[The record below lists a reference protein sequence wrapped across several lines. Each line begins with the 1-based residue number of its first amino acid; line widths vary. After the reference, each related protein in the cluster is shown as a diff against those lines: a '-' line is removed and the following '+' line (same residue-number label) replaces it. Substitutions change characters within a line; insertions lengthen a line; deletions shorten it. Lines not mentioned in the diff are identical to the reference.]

1 MAFELIP
8 SVLAM
13 LVCDQIITEQGTN
26 KKSLIGIFQRV
37 QSPIFPV
44 VIPRFGIY
52 VKMVDVEGTIEFKLR
67 IVKLD
72 DETLLAE
79 MAAPI
84 KDQDPSHPTELA
96 ISLQNFQIPQPGK
109 YEFQLYANDV
119 YLHRATID
127 LVEWQAGGA

>member
-72 DETLLAE
+72 DETLLADSKSTCVE
-79 MAAPI
+79 LVLLETATPAAW
-84 KDQDPSHPTELA
+84 A
-96 ISLQNFQIPQPGK
+96 
-109 YEFQLYANDV
+109 A
-119 YLHRATID
+119 D
-127 LVEWQAGGA
+127 LSI